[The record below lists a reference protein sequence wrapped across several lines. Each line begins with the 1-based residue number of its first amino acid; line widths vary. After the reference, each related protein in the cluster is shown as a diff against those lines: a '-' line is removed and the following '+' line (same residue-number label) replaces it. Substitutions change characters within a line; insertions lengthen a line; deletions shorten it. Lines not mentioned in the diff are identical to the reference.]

1 MCGFVGFTVNGQ
13 KAAAENTIE
22 KMMNSIAHRGPDSA
36 GRHIDS
42 DIALGFRRLSI
53 IDLAEGDQP
62 IYNEDGTMVLVFNGE
77 IYNFKEIKE
86 ELLKKGHIFK
96 TKTDSEVLIHGYEE
110 YREDLVTKLR
120 GMFAFVIW
128 DTTEKTLFGARDYF
142 GIKPF
147 FYSFVGDNFV
157 FGSELKAFLH
167 HPDFVKELN
176 KEALEQYLSFQYSI
190 TKETFLKNVFR
201 LEPGCYFTY
210 KDGKLETHRYFQADF
225 NEVDGTLEYYAEEI
239 DKAIRESVEAH
250 KISDVE
256 VGSFLSSGIDSSYI
270 VATAKVDKT
279 FTVGFADNGYSEIDY
294 AKRFSE
300 SIGIK
305 NISKLIT
312 TEEFFEEFPKVQ
324 YFMDEPLADP
334 AAVALYF
341 VCRLAAQSVKVI
353 LSGEGADELFGGYRI
368 YSEPLSGGMYI
379 KLPFFIKRII
389 SKAASLFPKKRGL
402 NFFVR
407 KGQRLEERY
416 IGNANMFSKR
426 ERERLLK
433 KPLGLAAATEVCRPV
448 YEFAKR
454 HDDITKM
461 QLIDINTWLAGDI
474 LLKADRM
481 SMANSLE
488 VRVPYLDKKVMEIA
502 SRVPVRHRTS
512 DRNTKIA
519 LRKAAEGVLPEFT
532 AQKKKLGFPVPIR
545 VWLAQEKY
553 YNIVKAEFESETAK
567 SLFNNKILLKLLAEH
582 KQGKRDNSRKIWTV
596 YSFLVWHSQ
605 FFGEADK

>member
-1 MCGFVGFTVNGQ
+1 MCGFVGFTVNNE
-13 KAAAENTIE
+13 KAVTENAID
-22 KMMNSIAHRGPDSA
+22 KMMDSIVHRGPDSS
-36 GRHIDS
+36 GKHVDS

-77 IYNFKEIKE
+77 IYNFKDIKE

-110 YREDLVTKLR
+110 YGEALVTKLR

-128 DTTEKTLFGARDYF
+128 NMTDKTLFGARDYF

-147 FYSFVGDNFV
+147 FYSFVGEELV

-167 HPDFVKELN
+167 YPGFVKELN
-176 KEALEQYLSFQYSI
+176 HEALEQYLSFQYSV

-201 LEPGCYFTY
+201 LEPGHYFMY

-225 NEVDGTLEYYAEEI
+225 NEVDGTLEHYAKEI
-239 DKAIRESVEAH
+239 DEAIRESVKAH

-270 VATAKVDKT
+270 VATANVDKT

-294 AKRFSE
+294 AKKFSE

-324 YFMDEPLADP
+324 YYMDEPLADP

-341 VCRLAAQSVKVI
+341 VCKLASQSVKVI

-368 YSEPLSGGMYI
+368 YSEPLSGGIYR
-379 KLPFFIKRII
+379 KLPFFIKRIV
-389 SKAASLFPKKRGL
+389 SKTAVLFPQTRGL
-402 NFFVR
+402 NFLVR

-426 ERERLLK
+426 EREKLLK
-433 KPLGLAAATEVCRPV
+433 KPLGLASATEVCRPI
-448 YEFAKR
+448 YEFANH

-502 SRVPVRHRTS
+502 SRVPVKHRTS
-512 DRNTKIA
+512 HSNTKIA
-519 LRKAAEGVLPEFT
+519 LRKAAEGTLPEFT

-553 YNIVKAEFESETAK
+553 YNLVRTEFESQTAK
-567 SLFNNKILLKLLAEH
+567 KLFNNEILLKLLDEH
-582 KQGKRDNSRKIWTV
+582 KQGKRDNSRKVWTV
-596 YSFLVWHSQ
+596 YSFLIWHSQ
-605 FFGEADK
+605 FFGETGK